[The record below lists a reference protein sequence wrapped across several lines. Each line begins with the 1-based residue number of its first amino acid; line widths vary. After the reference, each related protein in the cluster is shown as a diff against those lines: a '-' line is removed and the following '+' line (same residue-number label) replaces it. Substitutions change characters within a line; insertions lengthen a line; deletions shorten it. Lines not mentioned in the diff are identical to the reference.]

1 MRILL
6 CRAAEAYLVIIFAR
20 IVLSWFPISPNS
32 AMASVYSFLYA
43 ITEPV
48 LAPIR
53 RIIPPT
59 GMGGMGLDWSP
70 LIVTIGLIMLER
82 VLCG

>member
-1 MRILL
+1 MRFIL
-6 CRAAEAYLVIIFAR
+6 CRAAEAYLFVILAR
-20 IVLSWFPISPNS
+20 IVLSWFPISPGS

-43 ITEPV
+43 ITEPI

-53 RIIPPT
+53 RVIPPT

-70 LIVTIGLIMLER
+70 MIVTFGLFFIQR
-82 VLCG
+82 AVCA

>member
-1 MRILL
+1 VGVLL
-6 CRAAEAYLVIIFAR
+6 CRAAEAYLIIIFAR
-20 IVLSWFPISPNS
+20 IVISWFPISPGS
-32 AMASVYSFLYA
+32 AMSSVYSFLYTV
-43 ITEPV
+43 TEPV

-70 LIVTIGLIMLER
+70 LIVTIGLILIER
-82 VLCG
+82 ALCA

>member
-1 MRILL
+1 VRFLL
-6 CRAAEAYLVIIFAR
+6 CRAAEAYLFVILAR
-20 IVLSWFPISPNS
+20 IVISWFPVSPGS

-53 RIIPPT
+53 RVIPPT

-70 LIVTIGLIMLER
+70 MIVTFALFLLER
-82 VLCG
+82 VLCS

>member
-1 MRILL
+1 MTNLL
-6 CRAAEAYLVIIFAR
+6 CRAAEAYLIVMFAR
-20 IVLSWFPISPNS
+20 IVMSWFPISPNS

-53 RIIPPT
+53 RVIPPT

-70 LIVTIGLIMLER
+70 LIVTIGLVLLER
-82 VLCG
+82 ALCA

>member
-1 MRILL
+1 MTTLL
-6 CRAAEAYLVIIFAR
+6 CRAAEAYLIIMFAR
-20 IVLSWFPISPNS
+20 IVISWFPITPNS

-53 RIIPPT
+53 RVIPPT

-70 LIVTIGLIMLER
+70 LIVTIGLVLLER
-82 VLCG
+82 ALCA

>member
-1 MRILL
+1 MIIL

-32 AMASVYSFLYA
+32 AMSSVYSFLYA

-70 LIVTIGLIMLER
+70 LIVTIGLIMLQR

>member
-6 CRAAEAYLVIIFAR
+6 CRAAEAYLFVILAR
-20 IVLSWFPISPNS
+20 IVLSWFPISPGS

-70 LIVTIGLIMLER
+70 LIVTIGLVLLER
-82 VLCG
+82 ALCA

>member
-1 MRILL
+1 MTNLL
-6 CRAAEAYLVIIFAR
+6 CRAAEAYLIVMFAR
-20 IVLSWFPISPNS
+20 IVMSWFPISPNS

-53 RIIPPT
+53 RVIPPT

-70 LIVTIGLIMLER
+70 MIVTFGLFFIER
-82 VLCG
+82 AVCA

>member
-1 MRILL
+1 MTTLL
-6 CRAAEAYLVIIFAR
+6 CRAAEAYLIVMFAR
-20 IVLSWFPISPNS
+20 IVMSWFPISPNS
-32 AMASVYSFLYA
+32 VMASVYSFLYA

-53 RIIPPT
+53 RLIPPT

-70 LIVTIGLIMLER
+70 LIVTIGLVLLER
-82 VLCG
+82 ALCA

>member
-1 MRILL
+1 MTNVL
-6 CRAAEAYLVIIFAR
+6 CRAAEAYLIVMFAR
-20 IVLSWFPISPNS
+20 IVMSWFPISPNS

-53 RIIPPT
+53 RLIPPT

-70 LIVTIGLIMLER
+70 LIVTIGLVLLER
-82 VLCG
+82 ALCA

>member
-1 MRILL
+1 MTNLL
-6 CRAAEAYLVIIFAR
+6 CRAAEAYLIVMFAR
-20 IVLSWFPISPNS
+20 IVMSWFPISPNS
-32 AMASVYSFLYA
+32 MMASVYSFLYA

-70 LIVTIGLIMLER
+70 LIVTIGLVLLER
-82 VLCG
+82 ALCA

>member
-6 CRAAEAYLVIIFAR
+6 CRAAEAYLFVILAR
-20 IVLSWFPISPNS
+20 IVLSWFPIQAGSV
-32 AMASVYSFLYA
+32 MASVYSFLYA

-70 LIVTIGLIMLER
+70 MIVTFGLFLISR
-82 VLCG
+82 AVCA

>member
-6 CRAAEAYLVIIFAR
+6 CRAAEAYLIIIFAR